1 MRIKILSI
9 IVTLSI
15 SGCAASAPP
24 PTPGAVAV
32 SAIGTPFL
40 LAFKIPL
47 CAASVALAGPIAGVT
62 GLVPAGDA
70 RARDLGRDLSDGVAQ
85 NCGPPYALSP

>member
-1 MRIKILSI
+1 MRIETLSI
-9 IVTLSI
+9 ILALSV

-24 PTPGAVAV
+24 PEPGAVAV

-47 CAASVALAGPIAGVT
+47 CAATVALAGPIAGIT
-62 GLVPAGDA
+62 GLVPPDDPH
-70 RARDLGRDLSDGVAQ
+70 ARDLRRDLNDGVAQ